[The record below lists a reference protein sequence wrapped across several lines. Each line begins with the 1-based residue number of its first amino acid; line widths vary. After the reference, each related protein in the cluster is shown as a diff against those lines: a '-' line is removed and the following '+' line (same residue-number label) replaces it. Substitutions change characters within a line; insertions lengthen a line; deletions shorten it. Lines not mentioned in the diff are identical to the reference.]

1 MGEKLTFEYD
11 KIGDILYINKCRP
24 YVGQDSEELE
34 DDVVARFNPDTHE
47 IENLEILFFTKRLEQ
62 DKAVLELPVTA
73 HLHLNA

>member
-34 DDVVARFNPDTHE
+34 DEVVARLNPDTHE
-47 IENLEILFFTKRLEQ
+47 IENLEILFFSKRLQQ

-73 HLHLNA
+73 HIHLND